1 MRAFLLLISVALVA
15 CHGRQAAL
23 PELELKGLLEDGLQ
37 HQRQQPSS
45 AVYVEHFEQPK
56 RRRLYGSRRRR
67 TSGQT
72 TQYCRAGNQTIL
84 TSSCPHNCCINGG
97 CGSKEGCDRAKTIA
111 LVVGLVVFAAVIFG
125 VVSCI
130 RYRRRMNEQRMN
142 MAANGGTPMPMMSM
156 GGMAPQ
162 AQQQQ
167 QQQVQ
172 VVVPQGM
179 GPGQQLQ
186 VNAGGQMMMV
196 VIPQG
201 VGAGMAFAVAVPP
214 PQQQMQMQMATQPQM
229 AQVATM
235 GQQQP
240 PAFAAAPM
248 PVATMAAAPGLVGA
262 PSKV

>member
-1 MRAFLLLISVALVA
+1 MRAFLLLLSVALVA
-15 CHGRQAAL
+15 CHGQAAL
-23 PELELKGLLEDGLQ
+23 PELELKGLLEDGL

-45 AVYVEHFEQPK
+45 AVEHFDVEHFEQPK
-56 RRRLYGSRRRR
+56 RRSLYSSGRRRR
-67 TSGQT
+67 Q
-72 TQYCRAGNQTIL
+72 QMEYCRYENATIA
-84 TSSCPHNCCINGG
+84 TSSCPHNCCINSA
-97 CGSKEGCDRAKTIA
+97 CGSKEACDRAKTIA
-111 LVVGLVVFAAVIFG
+111 LVVGLVGFAAVIFG
-125 VVSCI
+125 VISCI
-130 RYRRRMNEQRMN
+130 RYRRRMHEQRMN

-167 QQQVQ
+167 VQ

-186 VNAGGQMMMV
+186 VNAGGQMLMV

-235 GQQQP
+235 GQPQP
-240 PAFAAAPM
+240 PAFAAAPV
-248 PVATMAAAPGLVGA
+248 PVATMAAAPGLIGA
-262 PSKV
+262 PNKV